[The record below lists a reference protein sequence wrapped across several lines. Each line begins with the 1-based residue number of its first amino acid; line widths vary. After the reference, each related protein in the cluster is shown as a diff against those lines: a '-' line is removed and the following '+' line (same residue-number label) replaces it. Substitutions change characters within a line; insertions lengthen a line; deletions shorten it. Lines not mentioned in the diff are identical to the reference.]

1 MFLQI
6 KSHPLYEDVNWN
18 ICRLDNKD
26 EVHGHPLYEDVNWNY
41 VVNRKI
47 QTKHVILYMRMWIE
61 MPLGRSKRQAA
72 ASSSIWGCELKYSIK
87 AEIRNQFRS
96 SSIWGCE
103 LKFVVGT
110 VGEKTLVILYMRMW
124 IEIERGRGGAGGKR
138 SASIWGCELKYEC
151 WCEVQSLASHPLYED
166 VNWNPATSWVP
177 LSLPCHPLYEDVNW
191 NRKLC

>member
-1 MFLQI
+1 
-6 KSHPLYEDVNWN
+6 
-18 ICRLDNKD
+18 
-26 EVHGHPLYEDVNWNY
+26 
-41 VVNRKI
+41 
-47 QTKHVILYMRMWIE
+47 MRMWIE

-124 IEIERGRGGAGGKR
+124 IEIERCRGGAGGKR
-138 SASIWGCELKYEC
+138 SSSIWGCELKYEC

-191 NRKLC
+191 NSNVSERDFRIICHPLYEDVNWNVNDIQVLREGFRHPLYEDVNWN